1 MSQSQEIAFAARKA
15 SRTLSTLP
23 ASQRIS
29 ALNILH
35 SLLLSEH
42 DTVLEANRRD
52 LREAREAELPS
63 SLIARLDLSKS
74 GKYEEM
80 ARGVLDVANLPDLV
94 GHCTQKRKLDESL
107 ILRRVLCPIGVLL
120 VIFEARPEVI
130 VNITA
135 LALKSGN
142 AAILKG
148 GKESTHS
155 FRALSSIVR
164 RALREAHVPETSIQL
179 VESRGDVSGL
189 LKQDEHIDLVIPRGS
204 NALVRNIKDNTKIN
218 VMGHADGLCHAYLHE
233 DASLSVAIPVILDSK
248 TNYPA
253 ACNALESL
261 LIHESRVAETLPSIV
276 AALRTANVVCKV
288 QKELLRHIEPR
299 DDDDD
304 SVLEASEIDFDTEHL
319 SLTISIRAVESID
332 DAMAWINAHGSHH
345 TDCILTASATA
356 ATTFQRGVDSAS
368 VFVNASTRFA
378 DGMRYGLGT
387 EVGIA
392 TGKIHARGPV
402 GLEGLMTY
410 KWLLDGQGQGV
421 GAYGEG
427 EDKRAYVHTD
437 MKVLADDSY

>member
-1 MSQSQEIAFAARKA
+1 MASSRDIAVSAKHA
-15 SRTLSTLP
+15 SRVLSTLSAEQRVTALHALHRLLIENKADILKENLVDVDAAKAAGLPP
-23 ASQRIS
+23 ALIS
-29 ALNILH
+29 
-35 SLLLSEH
+35 
-42 DTVLEANRRD
+42 
-52 LREAREAELPS
+52 
-63 SLIARLDLSKS
+63 RLDLSKS

-80 ARGVLDVANLPDLV
+80 LKGILDVADLRDLV
-94 GHCTQKRKLDESL
+94 GHCTEKRKLDENL

-155 FRALSSIVR
+155 FRALSFVVKQALKEAGIPKESI
-164 RALREAHVPETSIQL
+164 EL
-179 VESRGDVSGL
+179 VESRQDVSGL
-189 LKQDEHIDLVIPRGS
+189 LKEDENIDLVIPRGS
-204 NALVRNIKDNTKIN
+204 NALVKNIQENTKIS

-233 DASLSVAIPVILDSK
+233 DADLATSIPVILDSK

-253 ACNALESL
+253 GCNSLESL
-261 LIHESRVAETLPSIV
+261 LIHEARIADALPKAV
-276 AALRTANVVCKV
+276 TALRSLDVVCKV
-288 QKELLRHIEPR
+288 EPR
-299 DDDDD
+299 LMSYLDTSDAGVQHATD
-304 SVLEASEIDFDTEHL
+304 VDFDTEHL
-319 SLTISIRAVESID
+319 SLTISIRSTSGLPAAV
-332 DAMAWINAHGSHH
+332 AWINEHGSHH
-345 TDCILTASATA
+345 TDTILTQSTA
-356 ATTFQRGVDSAS
+356 VAEAFQRGVDSAS

-410 KWLLDGQGQGV
+410 KWLLNGDGQGV
-421 GAYGEG
+421 AAYGEG
-427 EDKRAYVHTD
+427 RKSYMHVDL
-437 MKVLADDSY
+437 KVEQSDSY